1 MTIEEIFILIENK
14 TNTKINDKTRDRY
27 LVDIRY
33 MAFYLVNSY
42 ADGYVNDV
50 EIAKYCVYDR
60 TTIRRAIEVA
70 PDYINQNKNI
80 QQLYVELKDILIK
93 SQKPNNKN
101 VDDFYI
107 DADYDSLRRKCINQQ
122 RSITRL
128 RNSNR
133 KYYDKFRKL
142 K

>member
-1 MTIEEIFILIENK
+1 MKIEEIFILIENK

-50 EIAKYCVYDR
+50 EIAKHCVYDR

-70 PDYINQNKNI
+70 PDYMNQNKKI
-80 QQLYVELKDILIK
+80 QELYVELKDILIK
-93 SQKPNNKN
+93 S
-101 VDDFYI
+101 
-107 DADYDSLRRKCINQQ
+107 S
-122 RSITRL
+122 
-128 RNSNR
+128 
-133 KYYDKFRKL
+133 KYK
-142 K
+142 